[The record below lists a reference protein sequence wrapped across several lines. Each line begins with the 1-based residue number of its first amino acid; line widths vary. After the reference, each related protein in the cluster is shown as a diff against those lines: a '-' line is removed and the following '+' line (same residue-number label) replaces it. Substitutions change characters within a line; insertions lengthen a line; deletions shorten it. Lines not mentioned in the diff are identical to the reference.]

1 MARFLLYKSLV
12 LEEEMEPK
20 KKQREQDPL
29 SIYLKQIMKHRLL
42 TKDEELKIGEKISK
56 TKSRISR
63 CRINFQKRKINED
76 TYLTRTEKLESDMER
91 YRNEMITANLRLV
104 VSIAKRYQYRGLSLL
119 DLINEGNIGVIEAVN
134 RFDYRKGC
142 KFSTYGTWWI
152 QQSIIKAIADKG
164 KSIRIPI
171 HALKQVNKY
180 HDYSSF
186 LTQELSREPKVHE
199 IADHMHLSRDRIEVL
214 QSISQD
220 TSSLDSTV
228 DDDGITPLQEIIG
241 TEKYANPFE
250 DAFSGNIRTLLHRSI
265 SQLENREEKI
275 VNMRYGLEGEGPLTL
290 EDIGMKLGITRE
302 RVRQIQNKAILKL
315 KQFDTI
321 KELREVV

>member
-1 MARFLLYKSLV
+1 MLYIFLQ

-20 KKQREQDPL
+20 KKQRELDNL
-29 SIYLKQIMKHRLL
+29 SIYLKQIMKHKLL
-42 TKDEELKIGEKISK
+42 TKDEELRIGKKISK
-56 TKSRISR
+56 TKFRISR
-63 CRINFQKRKINED
+63 WGTSFRKGKIDKD
-76 TYLTRTEKLESDMER
+76 TYRARADALESGLER

-119 DLINEGNIGVIEAVN
+119 DLINEGNIGLIEAVN

-164 KSIRIPI
+164 KPIRIPI

-186 LTQELSREPKVHE
+186 LTQELGREPKVHE
-199 IADHMHLSRDRIEVL
+199 IANYMNLSRERIEVL
-214 QSISQD
+214 QSISKD

-250 DAFSGNIRTLLHRSI
+250 DAFSGNIRALLHWSI

-275 VNMRYGLEGEGPLTL
+275 VNMRYGLKGEGPLTL
-290 EDIGMKLGITRE
+290 EDIGTKLGITRE

-315 KQFDTI
+315 RQFDTI

>member
-1 MARFLLYKSLV
+1 MLYTFLQ

-20 KKQREQDPL
+20 KKQRELDNL
-29 SIYLKQIMKHRLL
+29 SIYLKQIMKHKLL
-42 TKDEELKIGEKISK
+42 TKDEELRIGKKISK
-56 TKSRISR
+56 TKFRISR
-63 CRINFQKRKINED
+63 WETSFRKGKIDKD
-76 TYLTRTEKLESDMER
+76 TYRVRADALESGLER
-91 YRNEMITANLRLV
+91 FRNEMITANLRLV

-119 DLINEGNIGVIEAVN
+119 DLINEGNIGLIEAVN

-164 KSIRIPI
+164 KPIRIPI

-186 LTQELSREPKVHE
+186 LTQELGREPKVRE
-199 IADHMHLSRDRIEVL
+199 IANYMNLSRERIEVL
-214 QSISQD
+214 QSISKD

-250 DAFSGNIRTLLHRSI
+250 DAFSGNIRALLHRSI

-275 VNMRYGLEGEGPLTL
+275 VNMRYGLKGEGPLTL
-290 EDIGMKLGITRE
+290 EDIGAKLGITRE

-315 KQFDTI
+315 RQFDTI